1 MTFARSGN
9 WHPGFRKCL
18 YGQSPAPIKLE
29 KHGDVVTRFRS
40 AVPIAVAL
48 LVLLGGVALAVSA
61 GEVVQT
67 RRGIFDQMTDALK
80 YTVNHWD
87 DSANYGNLARA
98 AAFIERNART
108 LPKLFPTGTSQ
119 SDGLRTAA
127 ADAIWSDR
135 PGFERLANLLAEQ
148 SARLAQTTASTNSTQ
163 VRSEIND
170 VVATCKSCHRDFRN

>member
-1 MTFARSGN
+1 
-9 WHPGFRKCL
+9 
-18 YGQSPAPIKLE
+18 LE

>member
-1 MTFARSGN
+1 M
-9 WHPGFRKCL
+9 
-18 YGQSPAPIKLE
+18 
-29 KHGDVVTRFRS
+29 TRFRS
-40 AVPIAVAL
+40 AGPIAAAL
-48 LVLLGGVALAVSA
+48 LVLLGAGAALAVSA

-67 RRGIFDQMTDALK
+67 RRMVFDQMTDALK

-87 DSANYGNLARA
+87 DSSNYGNVAQA
-98 AAFIERNART
+98 AAFIERNARI
-108 LPKLFPTGTSQ
+108 LPKLFPAGTNQ
-119 SDGLRTAA
+119 SDGFRTAA

-148 SARLAQTTASTNSTQ
+148 SARLAQTTSSTNSTQ